1 MGDGATEK
9 NRIQKVLEDANVK
22 LGNVLSDVFGTSGQ
36 AMLEALLENKRSAAE
51 IAELGHW
58 SLAPKIPQIIEA
70 LEGRDTESAERLTRQ
85 HMLDLAA
92 HVDRYCDFL
101 D

>member
-1 MGDGATEK
+1 MFAHRFYNRCTEET
-9 NRIQKVLEDANVK
+9 NRVEMKGSQGGCELGKRIPFFAEKVVHI
-22 LGNVLSDVFGTSGQ
+22 LSDVFGTSGQ

-70 LEGRDTESAERLTRQ
+70 SQPDI
-85 HMLDLAA
+85 
-92 HVDRYCDFL
+92 
-101 D
+101 